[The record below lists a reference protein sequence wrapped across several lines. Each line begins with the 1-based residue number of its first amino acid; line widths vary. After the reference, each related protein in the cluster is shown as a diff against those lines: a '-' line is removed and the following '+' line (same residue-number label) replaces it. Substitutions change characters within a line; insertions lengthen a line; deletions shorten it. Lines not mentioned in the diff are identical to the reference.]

1 MTHGHFVEKDER
13 KQFREMSKIPMVF
26 GYEEDAAQY
35 TIDPSQLPCVLFN
48 DTIILSKQDL
58 HTITSVHDLIICIQD
73 RQSSQK

>member
-35 TIDPSQLPCVLFN
+35 TIQ
-48 DTIILSKQDL
+48 
-58 HTITSVHDLIICIQD
+58 
-73 RQSSQK
+73 